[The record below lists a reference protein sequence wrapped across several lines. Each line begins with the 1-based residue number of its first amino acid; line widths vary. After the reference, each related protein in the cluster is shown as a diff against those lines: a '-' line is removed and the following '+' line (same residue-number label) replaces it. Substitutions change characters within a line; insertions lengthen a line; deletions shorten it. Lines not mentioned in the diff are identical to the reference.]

1 MPSNWEHM
9 RQAAAVLVGPGA
21 VKQRLVDAFLGHLRA
36 VDAQTLPPEIQQPF
50 MDLSA
55 TLSNVKAAGGSNAV
69 VATVRKM
76 SEAEAGACAARV
88 LEMLVA
94 MAGSDGREP
103 VAGAR
108 QLRLVAGDDD
118 GDDEIPAF
126 LNRA

>member
-21 VKQRLVDAFLGHLRA
+21 VKQRLADAYVGHLHA
-36 VDAQTLPPEIQQPF
+36 VDARTLPPEIQQSF
-50 MDLSA
+50 VELSA
-55 TLSNVKAAGGSNAV
+55 ALSNVKAAGGLNAV
-69 VATVRKM
+69 VASVRKM
-76 SEAEAGACAARV
+76 SEVEAGACAARV

-118 GDDEIPAF
+118 SDDEIPTF